1 MGIWD
6 YKFFKILLLIYLFS
20 LKQNVIRQKISF
32 NTIPVNVDNGN
43 FVLQQ
48 LSDKKEHLEVHLVFA
63 NQIMALGLWALSKS

>member
-1 MGIWD
+1 MGICD
-6 YKFFKILLLIYLFS
+6 YKFFEILSLICLFS

-63 NQIMALGLWALSKS
+63 NPIMALSLWALSKS

>member
-1 MGIWD
+1 MGICD
-6 YKFFKILLLIYLFS
+6 YKFFKILSLICLFS

-63 NQIMALGLWALSKS
+63 NPIMALGLWALSKS

>member
-1 MGIWD
+1 MGICD